1 MFEKILEGMFCQTWY
16 KVATVNN
23 SFLPLP
29 SLAMRNILYSQVY
42 RNTEGRNTEH
52 ILGALHMQE

>member
-1 MFEKILEGMFCQTWY
+1 MFCQTWY

-29 SLAMRNILYSQVY
+29 SLAMRNVLYSQIY
-42 RNTEGRNTEH
+42 SNTEGRSTEH
-52 ILGALHMQE
+52 LLGALHMQE